1 MWESEVGFR
10 LRMPKKIQE
19 AEVLDV
25 LIIGA
30 GPAGLAAALYS
41 KRFGLKTAC
50 VGEDVG
56 GTLNEAGIVDDYI
69 GIQDIFGPELA
80 KKFVEHV
87 KKYEV
92 PIYRDAVVDVMKEG
106 NVFRVSTRS
115 GTTFITK
122 AVILAVGSKRRR
134 LGVPGEAEFAGK
146 GVTYCAA
153 CDAPLFKEK
162 VVAVVGGGNS
172 ALQSALLMTSY
183 ASKVY
188 LIHRRSSF
196 RAYDVYIKSVT
207 NHPKIELVLNSVIK
221 SIGGSKSVEW
231 VEVENLVTHETKKI
245 RVDGVLIEI
254 GSEPPKEFLAKIG
267 LKLDEYGYV
276 VVEPGQ
282 KTSIEGIFAA
292 GDCAGG
298 PHKKKFDQV
307 VTAVAEG
314 ALAALSAYEY
324 ITRLGL
330 EESRQGY

>member
-1 MWESEVGFR
+1 MGFR
-10 LRMPKKIQE
+10 LGIPRKPRE

-30 GPAGLAAALYS
+30 GPAGLSAALYS
-41 KRFGLKTAC
+41 KRLGLKTAC
-50 VGEDVG
+50 VGENLG

-69 GIQDIFGPELA
+69 GIQEIFGPELA
-80 KKFVEHV
+80 KKFIEHV
-87 KKYEV
+87 KKYDV
-92 PIYRDAVVDVMKEG
+92 PIYMDSVTEVAKE
-106 NVFRVSTRS
+106 NDLFRVSTKS
-115 GTTFITK
+115 GTIFK
-122 AVILAVGSKRRR
+122 ARTVILAVGSRRRR
-134 LGVPGEAEFAGK
+134 LGVPGEAEFAGR

-153 CDAPLFKEK
+153 CDAPLFKDK

-183 ASKVY
+183 ATKVY
-188 LIHRRSSF
+188 LIHRRDSF
-196 RAYDVYIKSVT
+196 RAYDVYVKSVT

-231 VEVENLVTHETKKI
+231 VEVENLVTHEARKI
-245 RVDGVLIEI
+245 EVEGVLIEI
-254 GSEPPKEFLAKIG
+254 GSEPPKEFFARIG

-282 KTSIEGIFAA
+282 KTNVEGLFAA
-292 GDCAGG
+292 GDCTGG

-324 ITRLGL
+324 LVKRGV
-330 EESRQGY
+330 EKGEVGY

>member
-1 MWESEVGFR
+1 MGFR
-10 LRMPKKIQE
+10 LGIPRKPRE
-19 AEVLDV
+19 AEVFDV

-30 GPAGLAAALYS
+30 GPAGLSAALYS
-41 KRFGLKTAC
+41 KRLGLKTAC
-50 VGEDVG
+50 VGENLG

-69 GIQDIFGPELA
+69 GIQEIFGPELA
-80 KKFVEHV
+80 KKFIEHV
-87 KKYEV
+87 KKYDV
-92 PIYRDAVVDVMKEG
+92 SIYRDFVTEIVKE
-106 NVFRVSTRS
+106 NDLFRVSTKS
-115 GTTFITK
+115 GTAFK
-122 AVILAVGSKRRR
+122 ARTVILAVGSRRRR
-134 LGVPGEAEFAGK
+134 LGVPGEAEFAGR

-153 CDAPLFKEK
+153 CDAPLFKDK

-183 ASKVY
+183 ATKVY
-188 LIHRRSSF
+188 LIHRRDSF
-196 RAYDVYIKSVT
+196 RAYDVYVKSIT

-231 VEVENLVTHETKKI
+231 VEVENLVTHEVRKI
-245 RVDGVLIEI
+245 EVEGVLVEI
-254 GSEPPKEFLAKIG
+254 GSEPPKEFFTRMG

-282 KTSIEGIFAA
+282 RTNVEGLFAA
-292 GDCAGG
+292 GDCTGG

-324 ITRLGL
+324 LIRRGV
-330 EESRQGY
+330 ERGEVGY

>member
-1 MWESEVGFR
+1 MGFR
-10 LRMPKKIQE
+10 LGIPRKPRE
-19 AEVLDV
+19 AEVFDV

-30 GPAGLAAALYS
+30 GPAGLSAALYS
-41 KRFGLKTAC
+41 KRLGLKTAC
-50 VGEDVG
+50 VGENLG

-69 GIQDIFGPELA
+69 GIQEIFGPELA
-80 KKFVEHV
+80 KKFIEHV
-87 KKYEV
+87 RKYDV
-92 PIYRDAVVDVMKEG
+92 PIYRDFVTEVVKE
-106 NVFRVSTRS
+106 NDLFRVSTKS
-115 GTTFITK
+115 GTAFK
-122 AVILAVGSKRRR
+122 ARTVILAVGSRRRR
-134 LGVPGEAEFAGK
+134 LGVPGEAEFAGR

-153 CDAPLFKEK
+153 CDAPLFRDK

-183 ASKVY
+183 ATKVY
-188 LIHRRSSF
+188 LIHRRDSF
-196 RAYDVYIKSVT
+196 RAYDVYVKSIT

-231 VEVENLVTHETKKI
+231 VEVENLVTHEVRKI
-245 RVDGVLIEI
+245 EVEGVLVEI
-254 GSEPPKEFLAKIG
+254 GSEPPKEFFTRMG

-282 KTSIEGIFAA
+282 RTNVEGLFAA
-292 GDCAGG
+292 GDCTGG

-324 ITRLGL
+324 LIRRGV
-330 EESRQGY
+330 ERGEVGY